1 MSERQYTDEEVAAIF
16 ARATE
21 LQNATPLELPATTGM
36 SLAQLQEIGRE
47 AGIPAEFVAEAAR
60 AVDRP
65 APPRDPKLLG
75 LTLGVSHTV
84 ELGRW
89 MTDEEWERFVVE
101 LRETFDARGKIQ
113 YEGSFRS
120 WSNGN
125 LQVMLEP
132 SDDGHRVRFRT
143 VRAEARGLLMIGL
156 GLISVSA
163 TIVVVALTTT
173 EVPLMAAVSSVMGMG
188 LVGVGMFASAA
199 VRLPGWAKLRREQ
212 MQRLGGKL
220 LSKPLLKP

>member
-1 MSERQYTDEEVAAIF
+1 MADREYSDEEVAAIF

-21 LQNATPLELPATTGM
+21 LQNATPRALPASTGM

-65 APPRDPKLLG
+65 APPSDPKLLG

-84 ELGRW
+84 ELGRT
-89 MTDEEWERFVVE
+89 MSDAEWERFVVD
-101 LRETFDARGKIQ
+101 LRETFDARGKLQ
-113 YEGSFRS
+113 YEGSFKS

-132 SDDGHRVRFRT
+132 TEDGHRVRFRT
-143 VRAEARGLLMIGL
+143 VRAEARGLLMVGL
-156 GLISVSA
+156 TLISVA
-163 TIVVVALTTT
+163 TVIVGVALTTT
-173 EVPLMAAVSSVMGMG
+173 EVPVMAAISSVMGIG

-199 VRLPGWAKLRREQ
+199 VRLPGWAKKRREQ
-212 MQRLGGKL
+212 MQRLGARL
-220 LSKPLLKP
+220 LAAKSE

>member
-1 MSERQYTDEEVAAIF
+1 MADRQYTDDEVAAIF

-21 LQNATPLELPATTGM
+21 LQNATPRALPGSRTGM

-60 AVDRP
+60 AIDRP

-84 ELGRW
+84 ELGRT
-89 MTDEEWERFVVE
+89 MSEDEWDRFVVD

-113 YEGSFRS
+113 IEGSFRS

-132 SDDGHRVRFRT
+132 VDDGHRVRFRT
-143 VRAEARGLLMIGL
+143 VRGEARGLLMAGL
-156 GLISVSA
+156 AMVGAA
-163 TIVVVALTTT
+163 TATVI
-173 EVPLMAAVSSVMGMG
+173 AAVSTTAVPVTTAISGVMGMG
-188 LVGVGMFASAA
+188 LVGVGLFASAA
-199 VRLPGWAKLRREQ
+199 VRLPGWAKLRRTQ
-212 MQRLGGKL
+212 MQRLGARLLGDGK
-220 LSKPLLKP
+220 